1 LPILS
6 NRAPFSLLK
15 GKFLW
20 FVGLLLFLLFFFYFS
35 RGRTVEHYTFFGLDT
50 VIEVSMP
57 RRYAFLLGDIE
68 RVILHFDRLWN
79 RFSPE
84 SVVWKIN
91 HFSSAEV
98 DADTLEVI
106 QEAVRLSQDTGGFF
120 CPLIAP
126 LLDLWGFSANPRVPG
141 AEELRKMA
149 EAISRSRLIVQD
161 RRITIQGQGQLD
173 LGGIAK
179 GYVVD
184 FLVSFL
190 KSKGVN
196 KALIN
201 AGGQVS
207 GFGARWKVGIFNP
220 VTNTVTGY
228 IIIDDASVSTSG
240 DYFRFFEKDGIRYHH
255 VLNPFTGYPGRDF
268 RSVSV
273 VASRAILADV
283 ISTAVMAGGHEA
295 LFLVQKNFREVAIL
309 TIDEKGALSLDK
321 NMESIFVFLAP
332 QGVGR

>member
-1 LPILS
+1 M
-6 NRAPFSLLK
+6 
-15 GKFLW
+15 
-20 FVGLLLFLLFFFYFS
+20 
-35 RGRTVEHYTFFGLDT
+35 EHYTFFGLDT
-50 VIEVSMP
+50 VIEVSIP
-57 RRYAFLLGDIE
+57 RRYAFLKGDIE
-68 RVILHFDRLWN
+68 RIILHFDQLWN
-79 RFSPE
+79 RFSPQ

-91 HFSSAEV
+91 HFSSSEV
-98 DADTLEVI
+98 DADTLEVVR
-106 QEAVRLSQDTGGFF
+106 EALRLSQDTGGFF

-126 LLDLWGFSANPRVPG
+126 LLDLWGFSADPRVPDV
-141 AEELRKMA
+141 EELRKIV

-161 RRITIQGQGQLD
+161 RRITLQGQGQLD

-190 KSKGVN
+190 KSKGVD

-220 VTNTVTGY
+220 VTNVVTGY
-228 IIIDDASVSTSG
+228 IIIDGTSVSTSG
-240 DYFRFFEKDGIRYHH
+240 DYFRFFEEDGVRYHH

-283 ISTAVMAGGHEA
+283 ISTAVLAGGHEA
-295 LFLVQKNFREVAIL
+295 LRVVQKNFKEVAVL

-321 NMESIFVFLAP
+321 NMESIFVFLP
-332 QGVGR
+332 SQEVGR